1 MATSSRLR
9 SRKLISDDILTLGR
23 KHKPDYW
30 IIVIC
35 SVLLAIG
42 VIIVYAIG
50 PALKITTNL
59 SASYYTIHQ
68 LTAVVLSIVA
78 FLFTATIPLQK
89 WKKWSN
95 LLILFAIGAS
105 FLAIV
110 LPVNPAYPAHRWVRL
125 GGISFQSVELVKFAA
140 VLWLAGFLA
149 RAVKN
154 GTITDLKKT
163 FRPLVTLL
171 VVSGFIIAGVQ
182 SDLGSMGVLTLMMG
196 VMAFIAG
203 FPFKRILVIS
213 GIIVILLIIAIAV
226 FPYRRA
232 RIEAYL
238 HPSSNCQT
246 ASGYQAC
253 QSLIAV
259 GSGGIFGLGLGHSV
273 QAYGYTPEAS
283 NDSIFAI
290 YSETFGFIGSIVM
303 LGLFLA
309 LFNRF
314 KIIAEN
320 IDDDFSKLLVI
331 GVLAWLSVQTLIN
344 IGAMIGLLP
353 LKGITL
359 PFVSYG
365 GTSIVFSAAAVG
377 LVFQVSRYTNYKGS
391 KVIADSS
398 RSNNNENSV
407 NRRRIGGAYHPSTS
421 DRSKS

>member
-9 SRKLISDDILTLGR
+9 SRKLIADDKLTLGR

-35 SVLLAIG
+35 SILLAIG

-59 SASYYTIHQ
+59 SASYYTVRQ
-68 LTAVVLSIVA
+68 LIAVALSIVA
-78 FLFTATIPLQK
+78 FFFTATIPLQK

-95 LLILFAIGAS
+95 LLILLAIGAS

-125 GGISFQSVELVKFAA
+125 VGISFQSVELVKFAA
-140 VLWLAGFLA
+140 VLWLAGFFA

-154 GTITDLKKT
+154 GTITDFKKT
-163 FRPLVTLL
+163 FRPLVILL
-171 VVSGFIIAGVQ
+171 VVSGFIIAGIQ

-213 GIIVILLIIAIAV
+213 GVIVILLIIAIAV

-246 ASGYQAC
+246 ANGYQAC

-290 YSETFGFIGSIVM
+290 YSETFGFIGSIAM

-377 LVFQVSRYTNYKGS
+377 LVFQVSRYTNNKGS
-391 KVIADSS
+391 KVIADNI
-398 RSNNNENSV
+398 RSNDNDNSV
-407 NRRRIGGAYHPSTS
+407 NRRRIRGAYHPGTS